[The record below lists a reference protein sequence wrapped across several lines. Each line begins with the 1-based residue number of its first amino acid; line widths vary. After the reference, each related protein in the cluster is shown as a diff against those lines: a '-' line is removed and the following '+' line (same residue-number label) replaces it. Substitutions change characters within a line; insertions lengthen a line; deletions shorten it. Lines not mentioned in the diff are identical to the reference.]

1 MLGSLIRSLLLWPL
15 NGLVASLLYPGLIL
29 FLLVLLGQST
39 GLVTPPG

>member
-1 MLGSLIRSLLLWPL
+1 MNTQRFGIILTIV
-15 NGLVASLLYPGLIL
+15 NL